1 MSAFDWNIF
10 IHIGYTG
17 ALVYF
22 VFKSGYK
29 AGRKELCEEFI
40 ENKLVTL
47 KKLAKHYK
55 LKDIEEDPH
64 FK

>member
-1 MSAFDWNIF
+1 MSTFDWNIF
-10 IHIGYTG
+10 IHVGYTV

-40 ENKLVTL
+40 EKKLVTT
-47 KKLAKHYK
+47 KKLMKHYG
-55 LKDIEEDPH
+55 LKDIEDPH
-64 FK
+64 TKE